1 MFGTFAWETLGGILA
16 WVPTSPPLLA
26 ALLLTAA
33 LSAQAPA
40 EAPAQ
45 PARRAHLG
53 RVLGPD
59 GAPVAGASVT
69 FLSGS
74 DGLGSA
80 ADVVRVDARD
90 NGRFRA
96 QLLRGRD
103 YRAYAVA
110 PAGSLLD
117 GSPVVSALSELGVPV
132 TELRFA
138 AGEVRA
144 PSRVFK
150 LRGLKPWRELGE
162 IRVQLWLNGCQLP
175 LEDEVVGSDGQV
187 RVPPLPREELEAFV
201 FVDGRLVRVERGG
214 GGIEMTLPFVVR
226 GRVVDADGAP
236 VAGASIQRVYNSG
249 ALRGALPSRVDV
261 RRFEVAQTDAAG
273 RAEWLQAAFRD
284 PFEADLGGGAVV
296 FVASATGFRG
306 CVAGFNQG
314 ASSNYEI
321 ITEPVAERTLPFV
334 LERAEPLQVSFGRD
348 IDASGIAW
356 AASYRIPRSKGG
368 YNTHC
373 EVGVGDVVSSGEAAL
388 RPWPAGV
395 EEPRVFLQGVTPRL
409 APDNPFARAVAPWL
423 LEVPVA
429 AEAAARVVVPQV
441 VPVCVRVRNVDG
453 GPASRVEVG
462 LFSLERGL
470 SKPFAV
476 PAATDAAGRLV
487 LPATPGRYLLVALGR
502 RAWARAELEVAPAM
516 EPVELRL
523 ETTAQMRLRVVDV
536 EGRPLEGVR
545 VGPYSSSARRPVDP
559 LQVVLQELSSSF
571 RVRYFRQYASARDG
585 QLTLSLLP
593 SEGERIQFYLRSDA
607 RSGAMLMSSGLVLSE
622 TEEFEEV
629 VLQ

>member
-1 MFGTFAWETLGGILA
+1 MRS
-16 WVPTSPPLLA
+16 SPPLFA
-26 ALLLTAA
+26 ALLVTAA
-33 LSAQAPA
+33 LFAQAPA
-40 EAPAQ
+40 EAPSQ

-74 DGLGSA
+74 DGLGSD
-80 ADVVRVDARD
+80 ADVVRVAARD

-96 QLLRGRD
+96 ELLRGRS

-117 GSPVVSALSELGVPV
+117 GAPVVSALSELGVPV

-138 AGEVRA
+138 ADEVRA
-144 PSRVFK
+144 PNRVFT
-150 LRGLKPWRELGE
+150 LRELEPWRELGE

-175 LEDEVVGSDGQV
+175 LEDEVVGPDGEV
-187 RVPPLPREELEAFV
+187 RLPPLPREELEAFV
-201 FVDGRLVRVERGG
+201 FVDGRLVRAERGG
-214 GGIEMTLPFVVR
+214 NRIRMETPFVVR

-249 ALRGALPSRVDV
+249 PLRGALPSRVDV

-284 PFEADLGGGAVV
+284 PFEADLGGPPVV
-296 FVASATGFRG
+296 YVASARGFRG

-348 IDASGIAW
+348 IEASGIAW

-368 YNTHC
+368 YSTHY
-373 EVGVGDVVSSGEAAL
+373 EVGVGDVVSGGEAAL

-395 EEPRVFLQGVTPRL
+395 EEPRVFLLGVTPRL
-409 APDNPFARAVAPWL
+409 APDNSFARAVAPWP

-429 AEAAARVVVPQV
+429 AEAAARVEVPQV
-441 VPVCVRVRNVDG
+441 VPVCVRLLNVDG
-453 GPASRVEVG
+453 EPASRVEVG

-470 SKPFAV
+470 TKPFAV

-502 RAWARAELEVAPAM
+502 REWARQELEVAPAM

-523 ETTAQMRLRVVDV
+523 EATAQMRLRVVDV

-571 RVRYFRQYASARDG
+571 RGRYFRQYASARDG
-585 QLTLSLLP
+585 QLILSFLP
-593 SEGERIQFYLRSDA
+593 SEGERIQLYLRSDT
-607 RSGAMLMSSGLVLSE
+607 RSGAAMLMSSGLVLSE

-629 VLQ
+629 VLK